1 MSYSEV
7 IKNIERGKI
16 EPLYFFY
23 GEEGFLIDEAVKKIA
38 SMVVDPSNRDF
49 NLDILRGSETSYAEI
64 INKAQTLPFM
74 GEKRVVIVKDID
86 EIKASG
92 AERLMEYCSNPSPST
107 CLIFTANK
115 IDGRNKL
122 HTTLSKNGITVQFNR
137 LNKRDTAN
145 WITKKVNEAGYSMD
159 INAREYL
166 FEVVGNNLQRL
177 KNELEK
183 VFTYKGPPPSPPS
196 KGGERGGITIDDI
209 KLLVEYTKIESIFA
223 FTDSIGTN
231 DINKAIKLLDK
242 MVNQGEMPEKIISMI
257 ARQFRLILLTKV
269 YREKGVASLEIPAK
283 AGFKPFLLNGYM
295 SQAAKYTLRE
305 IKDNFYKVQMA
316 DIKIKSSN
324 ISKRII
330 IERLIF
336 DLCSNSLYP
345 VTPRMS
351 HPLGWV

>member
-1 MSYSEV
+1 MSYNEV

-38 SMVVDPSNRDF
+38 SMVVEPSNRDF

-64 INKAQTLPFM
+64 INKVQTLPFM

-86 EIKASG
+86 EMKG
-92 AERLMEYCSNPSPST
+92 AEAEKFIEYCSNPSPST
-107 CLIFTANK
+107 CLIFTTNK
-115 IDGRNKL
+115 IDGRSKL
-122 HTTLSKNGITVQFNR
+122 HTTLSKNGITIQFNR
-137 LNKRDTAN
+137 LNKRDTSN
-145 WITKKVNEAGYSMD
+145 WITKKVNEAGYRID
-159 INAREYL
+159 TGAREYL

-177 KNELEK
+177 KNEMEK
-183 VFTYKGPPPSPPS
+183 IFTYKGDN
-196 KGGERGGITIDDI
+196 KNIKTDDI
-209 KLLVEYTKIESIFA
+209 KILVEDTKVETIFA
-223 FTDSIGTN
+223 FTDSIGTK

-242 MVNQGEMPEKIISMI
+242 MFNQGEMPEKIISMI